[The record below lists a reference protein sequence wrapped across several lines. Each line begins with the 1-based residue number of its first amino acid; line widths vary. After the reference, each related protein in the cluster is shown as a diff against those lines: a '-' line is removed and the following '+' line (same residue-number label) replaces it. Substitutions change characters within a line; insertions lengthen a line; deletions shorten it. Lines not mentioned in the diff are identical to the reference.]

1 MLDDLLGYEDRSSKM
16 MTQESSKKYSVGHE
30 SGKKFSM
37 GQVEDEA
44 NYRALLPSHE
54 SLNFEAEK

>member
-37 GQVEDEA
+37 G
-44 NYRALLPSHE
+44 
-54 SLNFEAEK
+54 